1 MFSDYKFVD
10 YCVMSILVVATPFSH
25 RKINI
30 YRIFSCPFKALVRG
44 RVIVVAKKYNY
55 RVPSSAPYRKV
66 PRLFTKYSTI
76 TAKVDVTNVKIKIIK
91 FAFICLTVF
100 YENS

>member
-1 MFSDYKFVD
+1 MFAAPPLQGRHLPECSHAAQRPAGRYSIKQLTLHTKSWARDNTSGTTSMFSDYKFVD

-44 RVIVVAKKYNY
+44 RVIVVAKK
-55 RVPSSAPYRKV
+55 
-66 PRLFTKYSTI
+66 
-76 TAKVDVTNVKIKIIK
+76 
-91 FAFICLTVF
+91 
-100 YENS
+100 